1 MKKGKRWYEKTLQR
15 QILLPFILIIIIS
28 CFLLTT
34 VNYYF
39 SFTAITKDFESNV
52 NKSTLALNDTFELFF
67 NETEAEINR
76 ISSNVTGMDYQE
88 ELMKILV
95 ESKTFNQAII
105 SAYFAEEEAGAL
117 TIYPK
122 ADLGANF
129 DPRERPWYQ
138 EAVENKAITWT
149 EAYIDTATN
158 QTVITLTKPVYENT
172 TLIGVMGI
180 DISIQTLTEL
190 INKTKFGNTGFAFI
204 VDQNGHILAHPDES
218 KVTQDFSKE
227 KVYQQMTHETGSF
240 TGNLDGKD
248 RIFGYATNPTTQWKL
263 VGLLDSSEAES
274 RSNASLLSI
283 LTTLAAILIL
293 AVVLSIFIAKS
304 ITKPLIQLNTTV
316 QRMANGDLTATSDI
330 NRSDEIGQLAR
341 NFDEMV
347 LRLQGM
353 LRSIRTISEKVTD
366 SSMTL
371 VASAE
376 ENTAASN
383 EVAITIQ
390 QIAGGTSDQAE
401 ILQDNETAI
410 MNVTEK
416 VSELDK
422 NTKMI
427 QEDSKQ
433 MLHVSKQ
440 GIDKVTDLKN
450 QFDITS
456 DLAGQMDQAVQS
468 LDKRSREVSEI
479 VNKITAIAGQ
489 TNLLALNAAIEAAR
503 AGEHGKGF
511 AVVADEVR
519 KLAEQTENSLKEIS
533 SLIGFMQS
541 DTVNTVQLIEHTNK
555 QIHAQNHA
563 VTDTEQAFHSIT
575 TTISETYSKF
585 ETISEVVDHINGQ
598 SHLIRSRAG
607 QLAAISQE
615 TAAGTE
621 EVSASIEETT
631 ASIEQLSQ
639 LATDL
644 QDISKQLQNEIS
656 LFKIEA
662 K

>member
-1 MKKGKRWYEKTLQR
+1 MKKGKHWYKKTLQR

-39 SFTAITKDFESNV
+39 HFTAITKDFETNV

-76 ISSNVTGMDYQE
+76 ISSNVTGINDQE

-95 ESKTFNQAII
+95 ESKTFNEAFI
-105 SAYFAEEEAGAL
+105 SAYFAEEAGTL

-122 ADLGANF
+122 ADLGADF

-149 EAYIDTATN
+149 EAYVDTATN
-158 QTVITLTKPVYENT
+158 QTVITLTKPVYDNN

-180 DISIQTLTEL
+180 DISIQTLTDL
-190 INKTKFGNTGFAFI
+190 INKTKFGKTGFAFI
-204 VDQNGHILAHPDES
+204 VDQTGHILAHPDES

-227 KVYQQMTHETGSF
+227 KIYQQMINETGSL

-248 RIFGYATNPTTQWKL
+248 RIFGYATNPTTQWKI

-274 RSNASLLSI
+274 RSNASLLPI

-293 AVVLSIFIAKS
+293 AVILSIFIAKS
-304 ITKPLIQLNTTV
+304 ITKPISRLNTAV
-316 QRMANGDLTATSDI
+316 QKMANGDLTMTSDI
-330 NRSDEIGQLAR
+330 NRSDEVGQLAR
-341 NFDEMV
+341 NFDGMV
-347 LRLQGM
+347 HKLQGM

-410 MNVTEK
+410 MDVTEK

-433 MLHVSKQ
+433 MLHVSEQ
-440 GIDKVTDLKN
+440 GIDKVTELKN
-450 QFDITS
+450 QFDITR
-456 DLAGQMDQAVQS
+456 DLAGRMDQAVQS

-541 DTVNTVQLIEHTNK
+541 DTMNTVQLIEHTNK

-575 TTISETYSKF
+575 KTISETYSKF
-585 ETISEVVDHINGQ
+585 EAISEVVDHIDGQ
-598 SHLIRSRAG
+598 SHLFRSRAG
-607 QLAAISQE
+607 QLTAISQE

>member
-1 MKKGKRWYEKTLQR
+1 MKKGKHWYEKTLQR

-34 VNYYF
+34 VNHYF
-39 SFTAITKDFESNV
+39 NFTAITKDFETNV

-76 ISSNVTGMDYQE
+76 ISSNVTGINDQE

-95 ESKTFNQAII
+95 ESKTFNEAFI
-105 SAYFAEEEAGAL
+105 SAYFAEEAGAL

-122 ADLGANF
+122 ADLGADF

-149 EAYIDTATN
+149 EAYVDSATN
-158 QTVITLTKPVYENT
+158 QTVITLTKPVYDNN

-180 DISIQTLTEL
+180 DISIQTLTDL
-190 INKTKFGNTGFAFI
+190 INKTKFGKTGFAFI
-204 VDQNGHILAHPDES
+204 VDQTGHILAHPDES
-218 KVTQDFSKE
+218 KVTQDFSRE
-227 KVYQQMTHETGSF
+227 KIYQQMINETGSL

-248 RIFGYATNPTTQWKL
+248 RIFGYATNPTTQWKI

-274 RSNASLLSI
+274 RSNASLLPI

-293 AVVLSIFIAKS
+293 AVILSIFIAKS
-304 ITKPLIQLNTTV
+304 ITKPISRLNTTV
-316 QRMANGDLTATSDI
+316 QKMANGDLTMTSDI

-341 NFDEMV
+341 NFDGMV
-347 LRLQGM
+347 HKLQGM

-433 MLHVSKQ
+433 MLHVSEQ
-440 GIDKVTDLKN
+440 GIGKVTELKN
-450 QFDITS
+450 QFDITR

-541 DTVNTVQLIEHTNK
+541 DTMNTVQLIEHTNK

-575 TTISETYSKF
+575 KTISETYSKF
-585 ETISEVVDHINGQ
+585 EAISEVVDHIDGQ
-598 SHLIRSRAG
+598 SHLFRSRAG
-607 QLAAISQE
+607 QLTAISQE

>member
-39 SFTAITKDFESNV
+39 NFTAITKDFESNV

-76 ISSNVTGMDYQE
+76 ISSNVTGINDQE

-95 ESKTFNQAII
+95 ESKTFNEAFI
-105 SAYFAEEEAGAL
+105 SAYFAEEEAGTL

-122 ADLGANF
+122 ADLGADF

-138 EAVENKAITWT
+138 AAVENKEVTWT
-149 EAYIDTATN
+149 EAYVDTATN
-158 QTVITLTKPVYENT
+158 QTIITLTKPVYENA
-172 TLIGVMGI
+172 TLVGVMGI

-204 VDQNGHILAHPDES
+204 LDQNGHILAHPDES
-218 KVTQDFSKE
+218 KVTQDFNKE
-227 KVYQQMTHETGSF
+227 KVYQQMINETGSL
-240 TGNLDGKD
+240 TGHLDGKD

-274 RSNASLLSI
+274 RVNASLLSI

-293 AVVLSIFIAKS
+293 AAVLSFFIAKS
-304 ITKPLIQLNTTV
+304 ITKPLIQLKTTV
-316 QRMANGDLTATSDI
+316 QQMANGDLTATSDI
-330 NRSDEIGQLAR
+330 NRSDEIGQLAH
-341 NFDEMV
+341 NFDKMV

-371 VASAE
+371 VASSE

-383 EVAITIQ
+383 EVAMTIQ

-401 ILQDNETAI
+401 ILQDNETVI
-410 MNVTEK
+410 INVTEK

-427 QEDSKQ
+427 KEDSKQ
-433 MLHVSKQ
+433 MLHVSQQ

-450 QFDITS
+450 QFDITR
-456 DLAGQMDQAVQS
+456 DLAGQ
-468 LDKRSREVSEI
+468 
-479 VNKITAIAGQ
+479 
-489 TNLLALNAAIEAAR
+489 
-503 AGEHGKGF
+503 
-511 AVVADEVR
+511 
-519 KLAEQTENSLKEIS
+519 
-533 SLIGFMQS
+533 
-541 DTVNTVQLIEHTNK
+541 
-555 QIHAQNHA
+555 
-563 VTDTEQAFHSIT
+563 
-575 TTISETYSKF
+575 
-585 ETISEVVDHINGQ
+585 
-598 SHLIRSRAG
+598 
-607 QLAAISQE
+607 
-615 TAAGTE
+615 
-621 EVSASIEETT
+621 
-631 ASIEQLSQ
+631 
-639 LATDL
+639 
-644 QDISKQLQNEIS
+644 
-656 LFKIEA
+656 
-662 K
+662 

>member
-1 MKKGKRWYEKTLQR
+1 MKKGKHWYEKTLQR

-39 SFTAITKDFESNV
+39 NFTAITKDFETNV
-52 NKSTLALNDTFELFF
+52 NKSTLTLNDTFELFF

-76 ISSNVTGMDYQE
+76 ISSNVTGMNDQE

-95 ESKTFNQAII
+95 ESKTFNEAFI
-105 SAYFAEEEAGAL
+105 SAYFAKEEAGDL

-122 ADLGANF
+122 ADLGADF

-138 EAVENKAITWT
+138 AAVKNKDITWT
-149 EAYIDTATN
+149 EAYVDTATN
-158 QTVITLTKPVYENT
+158 QTVITLTKPVYDNN

-180 DISIQTLTEL
+180 DISIQTLTDL
-190 INKTKFGNTGFAFI
+190 INKTKFGKTGFAFI
-204 VDQNGHILAHPDES
+204 VDQTGHILAHPDES

-227 KVYQQMTHETGSF
+227 KIYQQMINETGSL

-248 RIFGYATNPTTQWKL
+248 RIFGYATNPTTQWKI
-263 VGLLDSSEAES
+263 VGLLDSSEAKS
-274 RSNASLLSI
+274 RSNASLLPI
-283 LTTLAAILIL
+283 LTTLVAILIL
-293 AVVLSIFIAKS
+293 AVLLSIFVARS
-304 ITKPLIQLNTTV
+304 ITKPINRLNTTV
-316 QRMANGDLTATSDI
+316 QKMANGDLTMTSDI

-341 NFDEMV
+341 NFDGMV
-347 LRLQGM
+347 HKLQGM

-366 SSMTL
+366 SSLTL
-371 VASAE
+371 VASSE

-433 MLHVSKQ
+433 MLHVSEQ
-440 GIDKVTDLKN
+440 GIDKVTELKN
-450 QFDITS
+450 QFDITR
-456 DLAGQMDQAVQS
+456 DLAGRMDQAVQS

-541 DTVNTVQLIEHTNK
+541 DTMNTVQLIEHTNK

-575 TTISETYSKF
+575 KTISETYSKF
-585 ETISEVVDHINGQ
+585 EAISEVVDHIDGQ
-598 SHLIRSRAG
+598 SHLFRSRAG
-607 QLAAISQE
+607 QLTAISQE

>member
-1 MKKGKRWYEKTLQR
+1 MKKGKHWYEKTLQR

-39 SFTAITKDFESNV
+39 NFTAITKDFETNV

-76 ISSNVTGMDYQE
+76 ISSNVTGMNDQE

-95 ESKTFNQAII
+95 ESKTFNEAFI
-105 SAYFAEEEAGAL
+105 SAYFAEEAGAL

-122 ADLGANF
+122 ADLGADF

-149 EAYIDTATN
+149 EAYVDTATN
-158 QTVITLTKPVYENT
+158 QTVITLTKPVYDNN

-180 DISIQTLTEL
+180 DISIQTLTDL
-190 INKTKFGNTGFAFI
+190 INKTKFGKTGFAFI
-204 VDQNGHILAHPDES
+204 VDQTGHILAHPDES
-218 KVTQDFSKE
+218 KVTQDFSRE
-227 KVYQQMTHETGSF
+227 KIYQQMINETGSL

-248 RIFGYATNPTTQWKL
+248 RIFGYATNPTTQWKI

-274 RSNASLLSI
+274 RSNASLLPI

-293 AVVLSIFIAKS
+293 AVILSIFIAKS
-304 ITKPLIQLNTTV
+304 ITKPISRLNTTV
-316 QRMANGDLTATSDI
+316 QKMANGDLTMTSDI

-341 NFDEMV
+341 NFDGMFHK
-347 LRLQGM
+347 LQGM

-433 MLHVSKQ
+433 MLHVSEQ
-440 GIDKVTDLKN
+440 GIGKVTELKH
-450 QFDITS
+450 QFDITR

-541 DTVNTVQLIEHTNK
+541 DTMNTVQLIEHTNK

-575 TTISETYSKF
+575 KIISETYSKF
-585 ETISEVVDHINGQ
+585 EAISEVVDHIDGQ
-598 SHLIRSRAG
+598 SHLFRSRAG
-607 QLAAISQE
+607 QLTAISQE